1 MRQMTKPERPR
12 GGLRSDR
19 RHWKSFRVSDAEL
32 LELEA
37 KARAAGVTVSDL
49 IRDEL
54 LDGESDPT
62 PRDKGTGDGH

>member
-1 MRQMTKPERPR
+1 MLTMTKPDRPR

-19 RHWKSFRVSDAEL
+19 RLWKSFRVSDHEL

-54 LDGESDPT
+54 LSAPT
-62 PRDKGTGDGH
+62 PAAGPDKRDT

>member
-1 MRQMTKPERPR
+1 MGHMTKSERPR

-54 LDGESDPT
+54 LTGEPDPT
-62 PRDKGTGDGH
+62 ARDGGTGHDR

>member
-1 MRQMTKPERPR
+1 MTKPERPR
-12 GGLRSDR
+12 GGLRGTR

-49 IRDEL
+49 IRDDL
-54 LDGESDPT
+54 LDGEPDPT
-62 PRDKGTGDGH
+62 PRDGGTGDGG